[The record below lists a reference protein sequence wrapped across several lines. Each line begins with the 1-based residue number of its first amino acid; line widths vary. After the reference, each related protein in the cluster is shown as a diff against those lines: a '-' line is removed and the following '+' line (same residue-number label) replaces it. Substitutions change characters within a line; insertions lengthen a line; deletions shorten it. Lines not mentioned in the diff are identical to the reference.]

1 MAKGV
6 AATKI
11 LIADD
16 HALVRAAVRRLLQL
30 DSEATVVAE
39 AGKGRQMMEQLQQL
53 QPDVLLLSLNLSSD
67 FDVLR
72 RLANAGTKTRI
83 ILLVES
89 IERQQVVEAL
99 RVGARGILS
108 ENTNSALLYKCIRT
122 VMAGEYWID
131 HHSVSDLVRALSNGG
146 APAHGSKQQ
155 NSFGLTRRELEVLST
170 VVDGCT
176 NKEIAARCRI
186 SEQTVKHHLTRI
198 YEKVGVTNRLE
209 LAMFAMNQG
218 LVIEVTGSSL

>member
-6 AATKI
+6 AAAKI

-16 HALVRAAVRRLLQL
+16 HALVRAALSRLLQL
-30 DSEATVVAE
+30 DSAATVVGE
-39 AGKGRQMMEQLQQL
+39 AGKGRQMMEQLETL
-53 QPDVLLLSLNLSSD
+53 QPDVLLLSLSLPSD
-67 FDVLR
+67 FDLLR
-72 RLANAGTKTRI
+72 RLANARTKARI
-83 ILLVES
+83 IMVVES
-89 IERQQVVEAL
+89 IEREQVVEAL
-99 RVGARGILS
+99 RLGARGVLS
-108 ENTNSALLYKCIRT
+108 ENTNSPLLYKCIRT

-131 HHSVSDLVRALSNGG
+131 RNSVCDLVRALSNGG
-146 APAHGSKQQ
+146 MPAPGSQA

-176 NKEIAARCRI
+176 NKEIAARCKI

-218 LVIEVTGSSL
+218 LVSEVTEPSS